1 MFTLA
6 QLRQFVAVAEE
17 LHFGR
22 AAERLQMTQPPLSRQ
37 IQLLEKELHV
47 ELFDRSSRAVKLTP
61 AGRSLLADARRLLQ
75 NAERAA
81 LAVRRASEGRLG
93 VLRVGFTAGSA
104 FSGLHTVLSAAS
116 AVLGEVDIDLREM
129 VTMEQVEA
137 MSEGSIDLGMVRRP
151 SITRTDLELRP
162 LVREPLVVAL
172 PAQHHLASQR
182 RQIEVTD
189 LEGLAMV
196 MYSPIES
203 RYFFE
208 LVSAVLRQASVRPT
222 FVQYL
227 SQIHSLLAL
236 VNLGWGLAIVPE
248 SASKMHFDGVT
259 YRALNLPATAHVELD
274 LMWRASN
281 DNPALHR
288 LLAALAQRHLPE
300 HRYPD

>member
-37 IQLLEKELHV
+37 IQLLERELHV

-61 AGRSLLADARRLLQ
+61 AGRFLLADARRLLQ
-75 NAERAA
+75 NSERAA
-81 LAVRRASEGRLG
+81 LAVRKASEGRLG
-93 VLRVGFTAGSA
+93 VLRLGFTAGSA
-104 FSGLHTVLSAAS
+104 YSGLHTVLAAAS

-151 SITRTDLELRP
+151 SIGPDLELRP
-162 LVREPLVVAL
+162 LVRESLIVAL

-182 RQIEVTD
+182 RPIEVTD

-208 LVSAVLRQASVRPT
+208 LVSSVLRAASVRPT

-248 SASKMHFDGVT
+248 SASKMHFDSVV
-259 YRALNLPATAHVELD
+259 YRPLQLPTPADVELD
-274 LMWRASN
+274 LMWRPSN
-281 DNPALHR
+281 ANPALHR
-288 LLAALAQRHLPE
+288 LLAALVERGGLPANT
-300 HRYPD
+300 